1 MKVSSLTILPHS
13 LLCTALFQFK
23 GTRERTKP
31 TSLIVHKRKTKKT
44 KKQTKRKEMET
55 FDRSNLQTLA
65 VSKLQWTSH
74 EAKMATTHVLATAL
88 LKANVPWSVLAHR
101 PRDKEKEAELERE
114 KEREREREERDKEPR
129 VDPKSEL
136 KPELKPDS
144 RPESRVEAKVD
155 EKPELDLTTGQQ
167 MPTMAET
174 LANFETLFGS
184 VKHEL
189 ESSQA
194 LQPTRSLQNQQNSQ
208 NPPALPPPYTTHDIA
223 QEITCLKANIKE
235 ADEGLQRRRVVYVI
249 MCHDRTGAFTEKHIE
264 AYKRM
269 LTRNEQQAND
279 LRQQLQEASTRMH
292 DATRVRQTSGD
303 RMFALNL
310 IDKATLSE
318 WESFNRD
325 MQELNILNVT

>member
-1 MKVSSLTILPHS
+1 
-13 LLCTALFQFK
+13 
-23 GTRERTKP
+23 
-31 TSLIVHKRKTKKT
+31 
-44 KKQTKRKEMET
+44 MET

-114 KEREREREERDKEPR
+114 KEREREKEQEREKERDKERDKGRDKEREKEPR

-136 KPELKPDS
+136 KPDS
-144 RPESRVEAKVD
+144 RVESRVEAKVD
-155 EKPELDLTTGQQ
+155 ENPELDLTTGQQ

-194 LQPTRSLQNQQNSQ
+194 LQPTRSLQNQQNPQ

>member
-1 MKVSSLTILPHS
+1 
-13 LLCTALFQFK
+13 
-23 GTRERTKP
+23 
-31 TSLIVHKRKTKKT
+31 
-44 KKQTKRKEMET
+44 MET

-114 KEREREREERDKEPR
+114 KEREREKEQEREKERDKERDKGRDKERDKEREKEPR

-136 KPELKPDS
+136 KPDS
-144 RPESRVEAKVD
+144 RVESRVEAKVD

-194 LQPTRSLQNQQNSQ
+194 LQPTRSLQNQQNPQ